1 MGEPSVQWH
10 PVLAGVQYGVGTW
23 AWGDRLV
30 WGFGRGYQEEDLRK
44 VFQFNLDAG
53 INFFDTAEIYGQGRS
68 ESFLG
73 KFLRETDKPVKIATK
88 FMPYPWRLRRQ
99 ALVRSLRNSLKRL
112 GREQVEL
119 YQMHQ
124 PIPPVTIET
133 WMEAMT
139 EAYQAGLIQAVG
151 VSNYNRDQTQ
161 RAYAA
166 LMRQGIQLASNQ
178 VEYHLLDRH
187 IEKNGLMKLCQELGV
202 AIIAYSPLAQG
213 MLTGKYT
220 PDNPPPGFRGSKY
233 SRKFLTQIQPLIA
246 AMRKIGAEHAGKT
259 PAQVAINWTICKG
272 TISIPGAKNLRQAEQ
287 NAEALGWSLT
297 EEEVAQ
303 LDAISDRVLEQE

>member
-1 MGEPSVQWH
+1 
-10 PVLAGVQYGVGTW
+10 
-23 AWGDRLV
+23 
-30 WGFGRGYQEEDLRK
+30 LRK
-44 VFQFNLDAG
+44 VFQFNLDTG

-112 GREQVEL
+112 GRDQVEL

-178 VEYHLLDRH
+178 VEYHLLDRR

-246 AMRKIGAEHAGKT
+246 ALRKIGAEHAGKT

-272 TISIPGAKNLRQAEQ
+272 TISIPGEKNLRQAEQ

>member
-1 MGEPSVQWH
+1 MGEPSMQQH

-73 KFLRETDKPVKIATK
+73 KFIQETDKPVKIATK
-88 FMPYPWRLRRQ
+88 FMPFPWRLRRKS
-99 ALVRSLRNSLKRL
+99 LMRSLRNSLKRL
-112 GREQVEL
+112 GRDHVEL
-119 YQMHQ
+119 YQIHQ
-124 PIPPVTIET
+124 PLPPVTVET
-133 WMEAMT
+133 WMEAMA

-151 VSNYNRDQTQ
+151 VSNYDRNQTQ

-166 LMRQGIQLASNQ
+166 LMREGIQLASNQ
-178 VEYHLLDRH
+178 VEYHLLDRR

-202 AIIAYSPLAQG
+202 TIIAYSPLAQG
-213 MLTGKYT
+213 ALTGKYT

-233 SRKFLTQIQPLIA
+233 NRKFLTQTQPLIA
-246 AMRKIGAEHAGKT
+246 ALRKIGAEHAGKT
-259 PAQVAINWTICKG
+259 PAQVAINWVICKG
-272 TISIPGAKNLRQAEQ
+272 AIAIPGEKNLRQAEQ
-287 NAEALGWSLT
+287 DADALGWSLT
-297 EEEVAQ
+297 PEEVAE
-303 LDAISDRVLEQE
+303 LDALSDKVLALS